1 MWLEKT
7 IGFQKTIEHQRTW
20 MVIDK
25 KFYNDNNA
33 LRSLY
38 DWKNLQ
44 LSLPRVE
51 SGSENRIFSRIPA
64 LLIITLV
71 GKSILRAFFAKRA
84 QIRFTGWWND

>member
-1 MWLEKT
+1 M
-7 IGFQKTIEHQRTW
+7 F
-20 MVIDK
+20 IDK

-33 LRSLY
+33 FRSLY

-84 QIRFTGWWND
+84 QNDLPADGMISSARSIREKIRFQKR